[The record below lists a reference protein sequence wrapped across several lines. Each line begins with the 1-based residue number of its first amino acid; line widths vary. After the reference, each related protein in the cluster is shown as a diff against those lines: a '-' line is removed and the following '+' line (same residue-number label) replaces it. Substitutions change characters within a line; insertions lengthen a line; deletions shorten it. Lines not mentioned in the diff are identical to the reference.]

1 MTTGNTAKRKR
12 IPTKLARREPKGKKG
27 KKSKKL
33 IQKAIIDLVSVDGLG
48 LRDIK
53 LDAICR
59 KAGLTIGA
67 FYFHFENKDAAIE
80 ETAADHL
87 NEFAEQLLT
96 EPARED
102 LREELER
109 IIEAYVVALAQNR
122 KMMLL
127 IYTTLRR
134 SPAVH
139 EVYVQQHFKVAD
151 RLEGLVKAA
160 RKGRGGRGKNTQLIV
175 EFLMAGIESLGEN
188 IYLWNDERM
197 SKLGKDPKAL
207 SRKLADIWLAVARTE
222 FS

>member
-96 EPARED
+96 EPAREN

-127 IYTTLRR
+127 IYTTLSR

-139 EVYVQQHFKVAD
+139 EVYVQQHFKV
-151 RLEGLVKAA
+151 
-160 RKGRGGRGKNTQLIV
+160 
-175 EFLMAGIESLGEN
+175 
-188 IYLWNDERM
+188 
-197 SKLGKDPKAL
+197 
-207 SRKLADIWLAVARTE
+207 
-222 FS
+222 